1 MMGEVARARGEGEGL
16 VVLFVLVLATL
27 RHLVGELG
35 KEHVCVLL
43 KILDLLAMDNL
54 CWILSLVLSACG
66 DTSFP

>member
-1 MMGEVARARGEGEGL
+1 MDDDDGRGSEGEGEGL

-43 KILDLLAMDNL
+43 KILDLLAMDEF
-54 CWILSLVLSACG
+54 VL
-66 DTSFP
+66 